1 MAFCGNCGFE
11 VPEGMKFCPNCGT
24 AVFDLNNSNTSQK
37 EAGSF
42 DMTIE
47 DWQPRPHRIPQMDTR
62 ALQIEPDQQ
71 PKKRRKVKTKRSVP
85 WMIVC
90 ILSGCA

>member
-47 DWQPRPHRIPQMDTR
+47 DWQPRPHHIPQTWSK
-62 ALQIEPDQQ
+62 QIEPDQQ
-71 PKKRRKVKTKRSVP
+71 PKKRMMRKTKRSVP